1 MRIPPERR
9 RFAVAAF
16 LVPALLVAGLLATP
30 AGAVWPQF
38 HSGPARLGVS
48 RDRTITRKNIHHL
61 HVRWRRSTSRSVEGI
76 NSSPAV
82 AGGRVFIG
90 SDDGR
95 LYSFSVRGKRMWS
108 REIGGAIRSSP
119 AVSGGVVYVGGNGG
133 KMEARDAKTGRLLWW
148 RSLGGAITS
157 SPLVAHGRVYV
168 GSRSGTFY
176 ALAARSGR
184 TVWRHDIWSVW
195 DGAAYRDGVVYVGSD
210 QSRVWA
216 FDARTGAQRWSTQL
230 WGRVRS
236 TPAVTRN
243 RLYIVTDQGRV
254 FALNRH
260 TGTQQWSSAAVAPGD
275 GYVRCAAAVAHGL
288 VVVSVGLTTNPM
300 DGTLRAFHARSGHS
314 AWTGELADYSTSSPA
329 YVNGMFLVGSFD
341 HRMYAFGWRKGKAL
355 WNSGWANQ
363 GGFFNRGISSSPAIS
378 NGRIFIGVR
387 DGRLYALGL
396 R

>member
-1 MRIPPERR
+1 MP
-9 RFAVAAF
+9 FA
-16 LVPALLVAGLLATP
+16 
-30 AGAVWPQF
+30 
-38 HSGPARLGVS
+38 
-48 RDRTITRKNIHHL
+48 
-61 HVRWRRSTSRSVEGI
+61 
-76 NSSPAV
+76 
-82 AGGRVFIG
+82 
-90 SDDGR
+90 
-95 LYSFSVRGKRMWS
+95 
-108 REIGGAIRSSP
+108 SSP

-133 KMEARDAKTGRLLWW
+133 KLEARDANNGRLLWW

-157 SPLVAHGRVYV
+157 SPLVAHGRVYI
-168 GSRSGTFY
+168 GSRSGTFF
-176 ALAARSGR
+176 AFAARSGR

-195 DGAAYRDGVVYVGSD
+195 DGAAYRDGVGVRRLRSVPGVGV
-210 QSRVWA
+210 R
-216 FDARTGAQRWSTQL
+216 RTYGRAALEHRNV

-243 RLYIVTDQGRV
+243 RLYVGTDQGRV
-254 FALNRH
+254 YALNRH
-260 TGTQQWSSAAVAPGD
+260 TGTQQWASAAVAPGD

-300 DGTLRAFHARSGHS
+300 DGTLRAFHARYGHS

-363 GGFFNRGISSSPAIS
+363 GGFFNRGISSSPAIT